1 VCLFPWSSLTYIIP
15 PKTYIIIIF
24 WLQYEII
31 IIRVPRGTP
40 KEIVLS
46 ITETIKSLLEK
57 RILVI
62 DGAMGTQIQ
71 DLEVPQ
77 EAWIDDKDVDQE
89 GCNEL
94 LNHSAPDI
102 IKRIHKRYAMAGAD
116 LIKTNTFGTMPWV
129 LDEYQMGERA
139 YELSKKGAVLVKEI
153 CEEYGT
159 EASPKFVLGS
169 IGPGTKL
176 PSLGHIHYD
185 EMFEGYKLCALGLI
199 DGGCDVFLLETCQDP
214 LQIKAAIH
222 ACNDA
227 STERQVEVPIMVS
240 VTIELSGSMLIGTDV
255 TTIVTI
261 LEPFDILSLGFNCG
275 TGPDQVKKHLKTL
288 SELCD
293 IPISVHANAGLPQN
307 RGGYTYYP
315 MGPDEFTDK
324 QLEFTAFDGVSF
336 LGGCCGTTPQHIQA
350 LKKAVEVI
358 KPKKPSGSIEPSIA
372 SLFNTI
378 ELFQEPAPLL
388 IGERSNSTGSKA
400 FRELIIASDYEG
412 TLTVGQAQVRDG
424 AHCLDVNVEFA
435 GRDGAVD
442 MAAVMELYN
451 QKIPLPL
458 MPDATRAN
466 TMEEGLKCIG
476 GKPIINS
483 VNLEDGEEK
492 FHAICKLAKKYGTA
506 LVCLTIDEVGMA
518 KTKED
523 KVAQAE
529 RMYAMAV
536 NGHGIDPRNLIFD
549 MLTFTV
555 GSGDLEYRDAAIQTL
570 AAIKELHIRH
580 PEVGSTLGLS
590 NISFGLAI
598 NARRYL
604 NSVFLHHCLQA
615 GLTSVII
622 NVKHIVPLAKMSEED
637 KAICEELLFAP
648 DDQSLFNFIDYFSDA
663 VIEDDSNDEE
673 YEAMSNE
680 EKIAKLL
687 LDGDKE
693 RMIPLVEEARQ
704 EIEADK
710 IVNEILIDAMK
721 VVGELFGS
729 GQMQLPFVLQSA
741 ETMKT
746 TVDYLNP
753 YLTKQEKETETKL
766 VIGTVKG
773 DVHDVGKNLVDIIL
787 SNNGFTVINVGIK
800 TQLETYLEAHKE
812 HNVQAIGMSGLLVK
826 STAVM
831 KDNLEA
837 MAEMGLEIPVLL
849 GGAAL
854 TRSFV
859 DDFCRPIY
867 KGPIFYCRDAFDG
880 VIAMGRIEKYNE
892 DNSVGLDT
900 RMAGDMVERKE
911 KVKKEVVI
919 PPFEEIK
926 MPDRSVEIPTPPFW
940 GRRVLQKEDLDSDM
954 IYKWI
959 NTRSVFKMHWGYKSK
974 GMDKDA
980 YKKLIDETVYPA
992 FERLKKEFVDKKL
1005 FEPTIIYGYYP
1016 CRSDDQELFLFDESE
1031 GWNIDANAN
1040 REPLNK
1046 VIGRAV
1052 TKFSFPRQGR
1062 KPHRALSDFF
1072 RHDRHDVIALTCVSA
1087 GPKFA
1092 AYEKELYDAGKYL
1105 EYNMVHGLSVELAEA
1120 LAEVVHKQIR
1130 LDLNIASEDEGHT
1143 LRDVRMNRY
1152 QGARYS
1158 FGYPA
1163 CPDLEASRE
1172 LFDMLK
1178 PEDFGIELSETFQ
1191 IHPEQSTTALVVHHK
1206 SATYYSV

>member
-1 VCLFPWSSLTYIIP
+1 M
-15 PKTYIIIIF
+15 
-24 WLQYEII
+24 
-31 IIRVPRGTP
+31 
-40 KEIVLS
+40 S
-46 ITETIKSLLEK
+46 ITETIKSLLEQ

-71 DLEVPQ
+71 DLDVPE
-77 EAWIDDKDVDQE
+77 EAWIDDKGMNQE

-94 LNHSAPDI
+94 LIDTAPELL
-102 IKRIHKRYAMAGAD
+102 KRIHMRYAMAGAD

-129 LDEYQMGERA
+129 LDEYGMGERA
-139 YELSKKGAVLVKEI
+139 YELSKKGALLVKEI
-153 CEEYGT
+153 CEEYST
-159 EASPKFVLGS
+159 PEQPRFVLGS
-169 IGPGTKL
+169 MGPGTKL

-185 EMFEGYKLCALGLI
+185 EMYEGYKLVAEGLI
-199 DGGCDVFLLETCQDP
+199 DGGCDIFLLETCQDP
-214 LQIKAAIH
+214 LQIKAALH
-222 ACNDA
+222 ACQDA
-227 STERQVEVPIMVS
+227 NEGRRVKLPIMIS
-240 VTIELSGSMLIGTDV
+240 VTIELSGSMLIGTDA

-288 SELCD
+288 SELWHK
-293 IPISVHANAGLPQN
+293 PISVHANAGLPQN

-324 QLEFTAFDGVSF
+324 QLEFTEFDGVSF

-350 LKKAVEVI
+350 LKKAVGNM
-358 KPKKPSGSIEPSIA
+358 KPKAPTGSIAPSIA
-372 SLFNTI
+372 SLFNTT

-400 FRELIIASDYEG
+400 FRELIIAGDYEG
-412 TLTVGQAQVRDG
+412 TLQVGQAQVRDG

-435 GRDGAVD
+435 GRDGAKD
-442 MAAVMELYN
+442 MKAVMELYN

-458 MPDATRAN
+458 MPDATRVY

-492 FHAICKLAKKYGTA
+492 FHAICKLAKKFGTA

-529 RMYAMAV
+529 RMYDMAV

-549 MLTFTV
+549 TLTFTV

-570 AAIKELHIRH
+570 EAIRELHKRH

-590 NISFGLAI
+590 NISFGLDA

-615 GLTSVII
+615 GLTTVII
-622 NVKHIVPLAKMSEED
+622 NVKHIIPLAKMSDADREV
-637 KAICEELLFAP
+637 CEELLFHP
-648 DDQSLFNFIDYFSDA
+648 DDNSLFKFIEHFSD
-663 VIEDDSNDEE
+663 VTIDEE
-673 YEAMSNE
+673 GDDEAYLAMSNE

-687 LDGDKE
+687 MDGDKE
-693 RMIPLVEEARQ
+693 RMIPLVEEARH
-704 EIEADK
+704 EIHPDK

-729 GQMQLPFVLQSA
+729 GEMQLPFVLQSA

-753 YLTKQEKETETKL
+753 YLTKQEKETDTTL

-787 SNNGFTVINVGIK
+787 SNNGFKVVNIGIK
-800 TQLETYLEAHKE
+800 CELEQYLEVA
-812 HNVQAIGMSGLLVK
+812 NTQSIQAIGMSGLLVK

-831 KDNLEA
+831 KDNLET
-837 MAEMGLEIPVLL
+837 MAEQGIETPVLM

-867 KGPIFYCRDAFDG
+867 RGPIFYCRDAFDG
-880 VIAMGRIEKYNE
+880 VIAMSRIEKWLEEKETNP
-892 DNSVGLDT
+892 DAVLDT
-900 RMAGDMVERKE
+900 KLAGDMKERKE

-919 PPFEEIK
+919 PPFEEIQQ
-926 MPDRSVEIPTPPFW
+926 PQLVPVPTPPFW
-940 GRRVLQKEDLDSDM
+940 GRRVMQKKDLDLNMVFDWVN
-954 IYKWI
+954 KK
-959 NTRSVFKMHWGYKSK
+959 SVIKMHWGYKK
-974 GMDKDA
+974 GKMDKA
-980 YKKLIDETVYPA
+980 EYEKLLEEKVYPA
-992 FERLKKEFVDKKL
+992 YERLKQEFIEKEL
-1005 FEPTIIYGYYP
+1005 FDPTIIYGYYP
-1016 CRSDDQELFLFDESE
+1016 VRSNDQELLLFDESE
-1031 GWNIDANAN
+1031 GWNVDENAN
-1040 REPLNK
+1040 REPFENVL
-1046 VIGRAV
+1046 GRAEYA
-1052 TKFSFPRQGR
+1052 FSFPRQGR

-1072 RHDRHDVIALTCVSA
+1072 RHDRHDILAITCVSA
-1087 GPKFA
+1087 GAKFS

-1105 EYNMVHGLSVELAEA
+1105 EYNMVHGFSVELAEA

-1130 LDLNIASEDEGHT
+1130 MDLGILAEDEGAT
-1143 LRDVRMNRY
+1143 LRDVRMRRY

-1158 FGYPA
+1158 FGYAA
-1163 CPDLEASRE
+1163 CPDLEQSRII
-1172 LFDMLK
+1172 FDLLK
-1178 PEDFGIELSETFQ
+1178 PEEFGIELSETFQ

-1206 SATYYSV
+1206 KATYYAV

>member
-1 VCLFPWSSLTYIIP
+1 
-15 PKTYIIIIF
+15 
-24 WLQYEII
+24 
-31 IIRVPRGTP
+31 
-40 KEIVLS
+40 LS
-46 ITETIKSLLEK
+46 ITETIKSLLNE

-71 DLEVPQ
+71 DLDVPA
-77 EAWIDDKDVDQE
+77 EAWICDKGMDQE

-94 LNHSAPDI
+94 LIDTAPDLL
-102 IKRIHKRYAMAGAD
+102 KRIHMRYAMAGAD

-129 LDEYQMGERA
+129 LDEYDMGERA

-153 CEEYGT
+153 CEEYST
-159 EASPKFVLGS
+159 PEKPRFVLGS
-169 IGPGTKL
+169 MGPGTKL

-185 EMFEGYKLCALGLI
+185 EMYEGYKIVAEALI
-199 DGGCDVFLLETCQDP
+199 DGGCDIFLLETCQDP
-214 LQIKAAIH
+214 LQIKAALH
-222 ACNDA
+222 ACEDA
-227 STERQVEVPIMVS
+227 NESRSVKLPIMVS
-240 VTIELSGSMLIGTDV
+240 VTIELSGSMLIGTNAE
-255 TTIVTI
+255 TIVTI
-261 LEPFDILSLGFNCG
+261 LEPFDILSLGLNCG

-288 SELCD
+288 SELCN
-293 IPISVHANAGLPQN
+293 IPISIHANAGLPQN

-350 LKKAVEVI
+350 LEKAVSSI
-358 KPKKPSGSIEPSIA
+358 KPKVPTGSIEPSIA
-372 SLFNTI
+372 SLFNTT

-442 MAAVMELYN
+442 MRAIMELYN

-458 MPDATRAN
+458 MPDATRVN

-492 FHAICKLAKKYGTA
+492 FHDICKLAKKFGTA

-518 KTKED
+518 KTHED
-523 KVAQAE
+523 KVSQAE
-529 RMYAMAV
+529 RMYDMAV

-570 AAIKELHIRH
+570 EAIKELHIRH

-590 NISFGLAI
+590 NISFGLDI

-604 NSVFLHHCLQA
+604 NSVFLHHCLQV
-615 GLTSVII
+615 GLTTVII
-622 NVKHIVPLAKMSEED
+622 NVKHIVPLAKMSDED
-637 KAICEELLFAP
+637 REICEELLFAP
-648 DDQSLFNFIDYFSDA
+648 DDNSLFKFIEHFADA
-663 VIEDDSNDEE
+663 VIEDEGADEA
-673 YEAMSNE
+673 YEAMSHQ

-704 EIEADK
+704 VINPDT

-753 YLTKQEKETETKL
+753 YLTKQEKDTDTTL

-787 SNNGFTVINVGIK
+787 SNNGFKVINVGIK
-800 TQLETYLEAHKE
+800 VQLETYLETME
-812 HNVQAIGMSGLLVK
+812 SNDIQAIGMSGLLVK

-837 MAEMGLEIPVLL
+837 MAEMGITIPVLL

-892 DNSVGLDT
+892 DNSVGLDH
-900 RMAGDMVERKE
+900 RLAGDMMEREK
-911 KVKKEVVI
+911 KVKKKVVI
-919 PPFEEIK
+919 PPFSEIQ
-926 MPDRSVEIPTPPFW
+926 MPEIQAVPTPPFW
-940 GRRVLQKEDLDSDM
+940 GRRVLQKEDLDLDM
-954 IYKWI
+954 
-959 NTRSVFKMHWGYKSK
+959 VFNWVNQRTVIKFHWGYKSK
-974 GMDKDA
+974 GMTKEEYQKLLDK
-980 YKKLIDETVYPA
+980 TVYPA
-992 FERLKKEFVDKKL
+992 YERLKREFIDKEL

-1016 CRSDDQELFLFDESE
+1016 VRSNDQELLIFDESE
-1031 GWNIDANAN
+1031 GWNVDANASHVPFD
-1040 REPLNK
+1040 EVK
-1046 VIGRAV
+1046 DKAV
-1052 TKFSFPRQGR
+1052 GKFSFPRQGR

-1072 RHDRHDVIALTCVSA
+1072 QHDRHDILPITCVSA
-1087 GPKFA
+1087 GAKFS

-1105 EYNMVHGLSVELAEA
+1105 EYNMVHGFSVELAEA
-1120 LAEVVHKQIR
+1120 LAEVAHKQIR
-1130 LDLNIASEDEGHT
+1130 LDLGIADKEGGS

-1152 QGARYS
+1152 HGARYS

-1163 CPDLEASRE
+1163 CPDLEQSR
-1172 LFDMLK
+1172 LIFDLLK
-1178 PEDFGIELSETFQ
+1178 PEEFGIELSETFQ
-1191 IHPEQSTTALVVHHK
+1191 IHPEQSTTALVVHHSK
-1206 SATYYSV
+1206 ATYYAV

>member
-1 VCLFPWSSLTYIIP
+1 
-15 PKTYIIIIF
+15 
-24 WLQYEII
+24 
-31 IIRVPRGTP
+31 
-40 KEIVLS
+40 LS
-46 ITETIKSLLEK
+46 IKKQLEQLIEK
-57 RILVI
+57 RILII

-71 DLEVPQ
+71 DIKVPD
-77 EAWIDDKDVDQE
+77 EAWIDSEGRDQE

-94 LNHSAPDI
+94 LNDTAPDL

-116 LIKTNTFGTMPWV
+116 LLKTNTFGTMPWV

-139 YELSKKGAVLVKEI
+139 YELSKKGALLVKEI
-153 CEEYGT
+153 CEEHNT
-159 EASPKFVLGS
+159 EVSPKFVLGS

-214 LQIKAAIH
+214 LQIKSALH
-222 ACNDA
+222 ACEAANE
-227 STERQVEVPIMVS
+227 ERGVELPIMVS
-240 VTIELSGSMLIGTDV
+240 VTIELSGSMLIGTDA

-288 SELCD
+288 SELCN

-315 MGPDEFTDK
+315 MGPDEFTTK

-350 LKKAVEVI
+350 LKKAVEQIV
-358 KPKKPSGSIEPSIA
+358 PKKPSGSIVPSIA
-372 SLFNTI
+372 SLFNTT

-388 IGERSNSTGSKA
+388 IGERSNATGSKA
-400 FRELIIASDYEG
+400 FRELIIAGDYEG

-435 GRDGAVD
+435 GRDGATD

-458 MPDATRAN
+458 MPDATRVN
-466 TMEEGLKCIG
+466 TMEAGLKCIG

-492 FHAICKLAKKYGTA
+492 LDAICQLAKKYGTA
-506 LVCLTIDEVGMA
+506 LVCLTIDEKGMA
-518 KTKED
+518 KTTEE
-523 KVAQAE
+523 KVSQAE
-529 RMYAMAV
+529 RIYDLCV
-536 NGHGIDPRNLIFD
+536 TRHGIDPRNLIFD

-570 AAIKELHIRH
+570 EAIRELHIRH

-590 NISFGLAI
+590 NISFGLDI
-598 NARRYL
+598 HARRFL
-604 NSVFLHHCLQA
+604 NSVFLHHCLEA

-637 KAICEELLFAP
+637 RAVCEELLFAP
-648 DDQSLFNFIDYFSDA
+648 DDQSLFKFIEHFSDKT
-663 VIEDDSNDEE
+663 IEDDGADEV
-673 YEAMSNE
+673 YEAMSYE

-693 RMIPLVEEARQ
+693 RMIPLVEEARK
-704 EIEADK
+704 EINPDI

-753 YLTKQEKETETKL
+753 YLTKQEKETDTTL

-787 SNNGFTVINVGIK
+787 SNNGFKVINVGIK
-800 TQLETYLEAHKE
+800 THLETYLEAHKE
-812 HNVQAIGMSGLLVK
+812 HQVQAIGMSGLLVK

-831 KDNLEA
+831 KGNLEA
-837 MAEMGLEIPVLL
+837 MAEMGMEIPVLL

-880 VIAMGRIEKYNE
+880 VIAMSRIEKYNE
-892 DNSVGLDT
+892 DPSVGLDV
-900 RMAGDMVERKE
+900 RLAGDMVERE
-911 KVKKEVVI
+911 KKIKKEVII
-919 PPFEEIK
+919 PPFAELK
-926 MPDRSVEIPTPPFW
+926 MPDRSVPIPTPPFW
-940 GRRVLQKEDLDSDM
+940 GRRVLQKENLDLDM
-954 IYKWI
+954 IFSWV
-959 NTRSVFKMHWGYKSK
+959 NQRSVIKMHWGYKSK
-974 GMDKDA
+974 GMTKEA
-980 YKKLIDETVYPA
+980 YQKLLDETVTPA
-992 FERLKKEFVDKKL
+992 YERLKREFIKKDL
-1005 FEPTIIYGYYP
+1005 FDPTILYGYYP
-1016 CRSDDQELFLFDESE
+1016 CRSDDQELLLFDESE
-1031 GWNIDANAN
+1031 GWNVDANAD
-1040 REPLNK
+1040 REPLAE
-1046 VIGRAV
+1046 VIGRA
-1052 TKFSFPRQGR
+1052 TKVFSFPRQNR
-1062 KPHRALSDFF
+1062 TPYRALSDFF

-1087 GPKFA
+1087 GSKFSI
-1092 AYEKELYDAGKYL
+1092 YEKELYDAGKYL
-1105 EYNMVHGLSVELAEA
+1105 EYNMVHGFSVELAEA
-1120 LAEVVHKQIR
+1120 LAEVAHKQIR
-1130 LDLNIASEDEGHT
+1130 LDLGIASEDEGHT

-1152 QGARYS
+1152 QGSRYS

-1163 CPDLEASRE
+1163 CPDLEQSQII
-1172 LFDMLK
+1172 FDLLK
-1178 PEDFGIELSETFQ
+1178 PEEFGIELSETFQ
-1191 IHPEQSTTALVVHHK
+1191 IHPEQSTTALVVHHRN
-1206 SATYYSV
+1206 ATYYSV

>member
-1 VCLFPWSSLTYIIP
+1 M
-15 PKTYIIIIF
+15 
-24 WLQYEII
+24 
-31 IIRVPRGTP
+31 
-40 KEIVLS
+40 S
-46 ITETIKSLLEK
+46 ITETIKSLLQK

-71 DLEVPQ
+71 DLEVPA
-77 EAWIDDKDVDQE
+77 EAWIDDKGVDQE

-94 LNHSAPDI
+94 LIDTAPELL
-102 IKRIHKRYAMAGAD
+102 KRIHMRYAMAGAD

-139 YELSKKGAVLVKEI
+139 YELSRKGAVLVKEI
-153 CEEYGT
+153 CEEYST
-159 EASPKFVLGS
+159 PEQPRFVLGS

-185 EMFEGYKLCALGLI
+185 EMYEGYKIVAEGLI
-199 DGGCDVFLLETCQDP
+199 DGGCDIFLLETCQDP
-214 LQIKAAIH
+214 LQIKAALH
-222 ACNDA
+222 ACEAANE
-227 STERQVEVPIMVS
+227 SRNVKLPIMVS
-240 VTIELSGSMLIGTDV
+240 VTIELSGSMLIGTDA
-255 TTIVTI
+255 TTIATI

-288 SELCD
+288 SELCN

-350 LKKAVEVI
+350 LKKAVGSM
-358 KPKKPSGSIEPSIA
+358 KPKAPSGSVEPSIA
-372 SLFNTI
+372 SLFNTT

-435 GRDGAVD
+435 GRDGAKD
-442 MAAVMELYN
+442 MKAIMELYN

-458 MPDATRAN
+458 MPDATRVN

-492 FHAICKLAKKYGTA
+492 FHAICTLAKKFGTA

-529 RMYAMAV
+529 RMYDMAV

-549 MLTFTV
+549 TLTFTV

-570 AAIKELHIRH
+570 EAIKELHIRH

-590 NISFGLAI
+590 NISFGLDV

-604 NSVFLHHCLQA
+604 NSVFLHHCLKV
-615 GLTSVII
+615 GLTTVII
-622 NVKHIVPLAKMSEED
+622 NVKHIIPLAKMSDED
-637 KAICEELLFAP
+637 KAVCEELLFSP
-648 DDQSLFNFIDYFSDA
+648 DDQSLFKFIDHFADA
-663 VIEDDSNDEE
+663 VIEDEGADEA
-673 YEAMSNE
+673 YEAMSHE

-693 RMIPLVEEARQ
+693 RMIPLVEEARH
-704 EIEADK
+704 EINPDT

-753 YLTKQEKETETKL
+753 YLTKQEKDTDTTL

-787 SNNGFTVINVGIK
+787 SNNGYKVVNVGIK
-800 TQLETYLEAHKE
+800 TDLQEYLDVVERQSI
-812 HNVQAIGMSGLLVK
+812 QAIGMSGLLVK

-837 MAEMGLEIPVLL
+837 MAEMGMTIPVLL

-880 VIAMGRIEKYNE
+880 VIAMSRIEKY
-892 DNSVGLDT
+892 
-900 RMAGDMVERKE
+900 
-911 KVKKEVVI
+911 
-919 PPFEEIK
+919 
-926 MPDRSVEIPTPPFW
+926 
-940 GRRVLQKEDLDSDM
+940 
-954 IYKWI
+954 
-959 NTRSVFKMHWGYKSK
+959 
-974 GMDKDA
+974 
-980 YKKLIDETVYPA
+980 
-992 FERLKKEFVDKKL
+992 
-1005 FEPTIIYGYYP
+1005 
-1016 CRSDDQELFLFDESE
+1016 
-1031 GWNIDANAN
+1031 
-1040 REPLNK
+1040 
-1046 VIGRAV
+1046 
-1052 TKFSFPRQGR
+1052 
-1062 KPHRALSDFF
+1062 
-1072 RHDRHDVIALTCVSA
+1072 
-1087 GPKFA
+1087 
-1092 AYEKELYDAGKYL
+1092 
-1105 EYNMVHGLSVELAEA
+1105 
-1120 LAEVVHKQIR
+1120 
-1130 LDLNIASEDEGHT
+1130 
-1143 LRDVRMNRY
+1143 
-1152 QGARYS
+1152 
-1158 FGYPA
+1158 
-1163 CPDLEASRE
+1163 
-1172 LFDMLK
+1172 
-1178 PEDFGIELSETFQ
+1178 
-1191 IHPEQSTTALVVHHK
+1191 
-1206 SATYYSV
+1206 

>member
-1 VCLFPWSSLTYIIP
+1 M
-15 PKTYIIIIF
+15 
-24 WLQYEII
+24 
-31 IIRVPRGTP
+31 
-40 KEIVLS
+40 S
-46 ITETIKSLLEK
+46 ITETIKLLLQE

-71 DLEVPQ
+71 DLEVPSK
-77 EAWIDDKDVDQE
+77 AWIDDKGVDQE

-139 YELSKKGAVLVKEI
+139 YELSKKGAELVKEI
-153 CEEYGT
+153 CDEYGT
-159 EASPKFVLGS
+159 EVSPRFVLGS

-185 EMFEGYKLCALGLI
+185 EMYEGYKLCALGLI

-214 LQIKAAIH
+214 LQIKAALH
-222 ACNDA
+222 ACEAANE
-227 STERQVEVPIMVS
+227 ERDVKLPIMVS
-240 VTIELSGSMLIGTDV
+240 VTIELSGSMLIGTDA

-315 MGPDEFTDK
+315 MGPDEFTEK

-358 KPKKPSGSIEPSIA
+358 KPKAPTGSIVPSIA
-372 SLFNTI
+372 SLFNTT

-458 MPDATRAN
+458 MPDATRVN
-466 TMEEGLKCIG
+466 TMEEGLKRIG

-492 FHAICKLAKKYGTA
+492 LDAICKLAKKYGCA

-518 KTKED
+518 KTTETKL
-523 KVAQAE
+523 AQAE
-529 RMYAMAV
+529 RIYDLAV
-536 NGHGIDPRNLIFD
+536 NRHGIDPRNLIFD

-570 AAIKELHIRH
+570 EAIRELHIRH

-604 NSVFLHHCLQA
+604 NSVFLHHCLEA
-615 GLTSVII
+615 GMTSVII
-622 NVKHIVPLAKMSEED
+622 NVKHIVPLAKMSNED
-637 KAICEELLFAP
+637 RAVCEELLFAP
-648 DDQSLFNFIDYFSDA
+648 DDQSLFKFIEHFSDA
-663 VIEDDSNDEE
+663 VIDDDSNDEE

-693 RMIPLVEEARQ
+693 RMIPLVEEARH
-704 EIEADK
+704 EIEADR

-753 YLTKQEKETETKL
+753 YLTKQEKETETTL

-787 SNNGFTVINVGIK
+787 SNNGFKVINVGIK
-800 TQLETYLEAHKE
+800 THLETYLEAHKE
-812 HNVQAIGMSGLLVK
+812 NNVQAIGMSGLLVK

-837 MAEMGLEIPVLL
+837 MAEMGMEIPVLL

-880 VIAMGRIEKYNE
+880 VIAMSRIEKYNE

-900 RMAGDMVERKE
+900 RMAGDMVEREE

-940 GRRVLQKEDLDSDM
+940 GRRVLQKEDLDIDM
-954 IYKWI
+954 IYEWI

-980 YKKLIDETVYPA
+980 YKKLINETVYPT
-992 FERLKKEFVDKKL
+992 FERLKKEFIDKKL

-1031 GWNIDANAN
+1031 GWNVDANAN

-1062 KPHRALSDFF
+1062 KPHRALSDFY

-1163 CPDLEASRE
+1163 CPDLEQSRE